1 MAANYCLSAYFILK
15 GSMGEAL
22 SALGRALGDL
32 REPRVLALGLIPP
45 IAAISVW
52 AVLAWALADDW
63 SRLVADWIATTPW
76 LTWLRDVGLSSI
88 LIWGSGIAAL
98 ALLLPVMLITAL
110 IATEIVAM
118 PLIVPLV
125 GKRHYPQLALR
136 KGGTVAGSI
145 ANAVKAIA
153 LFAVLWLVSL
163 PLWFTGI
170 GALLLPPLISA
181 GFNQRMFRYDALS
194 EHASADEFKA
204 VIRAAGGKLFLL
216 GLLLAL
222 MYAIPFVNLAVP
234 VLSGLAFT
242 HLCLAELARLRTSAR
257 IAGRDSRV
265 A

>member
-1 MAANYCLSAYFILK
+1 
-15 GSMGEAL
+15 MGEAL
-22 SALGRALGDL
+22 TALSRALGDL
-32 REPRVLALGLIPP
+32 REPRVLALGLAPP
-45 IAAISVW
+45 IAALAIW
-52 AVLAWALADDW
+52 AVLAWMLADDW
-63 SRLVADWIATTPW
+63 ARLVADWIAATPW
-76 LTWLRDVGLSSI
+76 LAWLRDLGLSSV

-110 IATEIVAM
+110 IVTEIVAM

-125 GKRHYPQLALR
+125 GKRHYPKLALL
-136 KGGTVAGSI
+136 KGGTVAGSV
-145 ANAVKAIA
+145 ANAAKAIV

-194 EHASADEFKA
+194 EHASADEYQA
-204 VIRAAGGKLFLL
+204 IIANAGGRLFFL

-242 HLCLAELARLRTSAR
+242 HLCLAELARLREKGVAR
-257 IAGRDSRV
+257 G
-265 A
+265 